1 MMSSSPPDNRA
12 VVDAL
17 GAIIEGTSVTRS
29 RHDLT
34 WEGRSLADLFRS
46 ELIRHG
52 FVPLSVAE
60 ATVALGER
68 APAFHLEGDTA
79 YFGWVFWEKFTQN
92 RRRKLFGS
100 VVRNAKGDWLIQISV
115 RQATPVYVNLSRT
128 VPMEIDLLSSL

>member
-1 MMSSSPPDNRA
+1 MSSPPHDTRA
-12 VVDAL
+12 VAEAL

-34 WEGRSLADLFRS
+34 WEGRSLAEQFRR
-46 ELIRHG
+46 ELIGRG

-60 ATVALGER
+60 ATVAVGER
-68 APAFHLEGDTA
+68 APAFYLEGGTA

-100 VVRNAKGDWLIQISV
+100 VVRNAKGDWLIQISA
-115 RQATPVYVNLSRT
+115 RQTTPVYVNLSRT
-128 VPMEIDLLSSL
+128 LPMEIDLLSSL